1 MNDIFYRAIR
11 AAQKFENRNKTKL
24 LRRIDCLQKE
34 KPSKRKQVDL
44 NLVGLVFEL
53 HDKGIRRC
61 DIATQLG
68 VSPSYVTNSL
78 KRFKREGETIVRI
91 ARKHGY

>member
-11 AAQKFENRNKTKL
+11 ASQNYENRNKTKL
-24 LRRIDCLQKE
+24 LHRIGCLQKE
-34 KPSKRKQVDL
+34 EPSKRKQVDL
-44 NLVGLVFEL
+44 NLVQLVFEL
-53 HDKGIRRC
+53 SDKGIRRC

-68 VSPSYVTNSL
+68 VSRSYVSNSL
-78 KRFKREGETIVRI
+78 KRFKREGENIVRI